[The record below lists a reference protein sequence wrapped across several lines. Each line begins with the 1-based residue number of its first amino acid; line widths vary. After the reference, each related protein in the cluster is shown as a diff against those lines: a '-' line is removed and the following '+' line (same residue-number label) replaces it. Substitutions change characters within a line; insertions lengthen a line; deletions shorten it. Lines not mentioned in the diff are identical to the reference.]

1 MSEVVE
7 KVQKASIRSL
17 NRLVQ
22 EVLEDSSSALPLN
35 QGRDDILMRFIENM
49 HDKFDLLLGKQE
61 KEAVILDYESLSLV
75 QEDELDNMVAIEGMV
90 AAARNLH
97 LPSFISFNTRLSA
110 LFTGTRVDESTNPL
124 DPQQI
129 ATAFSD
135 ALGPENV
142 SGGNRITIYRSFN
155 EKILKKLD
163 VLLREANEI
172 LIEHGV
178 IPNLGMDSA
187 SPKPSDNTK
196 GARTGG
202 RANKSI
208 GMGTF
213 GTVEEDPY
221 DATDTEQPE
230 LFSMMQGL
238 LRPEAQ
244 PATQDGS
251 QPTLQ
256 PGLQSGLQ
264 PATNSGATGPTAPTQ
279 QYAVPVSM
287 IPSGDA
293 LSESVMQTFQP
304 APGEQVQ
311 MVDQAQLMSI
321 LTNIQKTLEE
331 KSISTG
337 IPQSTDD
344 IEKLNISESLGDM
357 LQAGH
362 NEGVINAVDQ
372 QSSDIINLVT
382 LLYDAIWQDESVP
395 IPIKELIGRTQITI
409 IKVALSDTTFFN
421 REDHPARMVL
431 NDFAAAGIGWTE
443 VDNLEDDPL
452 YKKIQ
457 ALVQQILSDYDG
469 ETAFFENLV
478 KDFRNFRSKEAAT
491 SRKLEQRI
499 LRAKE
504 RQERVEDIHEL
515 VTQKIDERVL
525 GRDVHEF
532 VVDLLSGPFHK
543 FMVMLVL
550 KEGPGSNAWKQAINT
565 IDVLLWSVQPHEH
578 DGDKERLGSVNPRLL
593 NNLRKAFRIAQVTV
607 TDIDSLVS
615 RLKEVQDE
623 TFGSSNEV
631 EPDFFTGKPA
641 SDGLAADSLVK
652 DKVISDEEKSQQPV
666 PSSENKGDAGL
677 ENGEIA
683 TDQDIPQGT
692 IEFTAAETQVEAV
705 DEWSEDNPFVR
716 QVDNFTVGVWVEF
729 LIEDEQSVRCKLA
742 AKINAIDKY
751 IFVNRQGVKVVEKTR
766 LGLAKELKDE
776 TVRMISDGL
785 LFSRALE
792 SVIGNL
798 RDSQHEQQTGSAY
811 QPDQL
816 GNQ

>member
-1 MSEVVE
+1 VSEVVE

-17 NRLVQ
+17 YRMAQ

-35 QGRDDILMRFIENM
+35 QGRDDILIRFVENM
-49 HDKFDLLLGKQE
+49 HDKFDELLGKQQ
-61 KEAVILDYESLSLV
+61 KKTIVLDYESLSLV
-75 QEDELDNMVAIEGMV
+75 QEDELVNMVAIEGMIS
-90 AAARNLH
+90 AARNLH
-97 LPSFISFNTRLSA
+97 LPSFISFNTRLNA
-110 LFTGTRVDESTNPL
+110 LFTNNRIDESTNPL

-129 ATAFSD
+129 STAFSE
-135 ALGPENV
+135 ALGPGDV
-142 SGGNRITIYRSFN
+142 SGGNLITIYRSFN

-163 VLLREANEI
+163 VLLRESNHI

-187 SPKPSDNTK
+187 TPKPSDNATS
-196 GARTGG
+196 ARTSG
-202 RANKSI
+202 RASQGI

-221 DATDTEQPE
+221 DADTEQPE

-244 PATQDGS
+244 SSAQNSG
-251 QPTLQ
+251 QPTVQLRQ
-256 PGLQSGLQ
+256 ANL
-264 PATNSGATGPTAPTQ
+264 NSGAAGSGTPTQ

-287 IPSGDA
+287 IPGGYA
-293 LSESVMQTFQP
+293 PSESVMQTFQP

-321 LTNIQKTLEE
+321 LTNIQKTLDE
-331 KSISTG
+331 KIISTG
-337 IPQSTDD
+337 TSKSTDD
-344 IEKLNISESLGDM
+344 IDELNISESLGDM
-357 LQAGH
+357 LQQGRD
-362 NEGVINAVDQ
+362 EGVINAVDQ
-372 QSSDIINLVT
+372 QSSDVINLVN

-421 REDHPARMVL
+421 KEDHPARMVL
-431 NDFAAAGIGWTE
+431 NDFAAAGIGWAE
-443 VDNLEDDPL
+443 VDKLEEDPL

-457 ALVQQILSDYDG
+457 ALVQRILSDYDG
-469 ETAFFENLV
+469 KIEFFENLV
-478 KDFRNFRSKEAAT
+478 KDFRNFRTKEAAT

-515 VTQKIDERVL
+515 VTQKIGERAL
-525 GRDVHEF
+525 GRDVHKF

-578 DGDKERLGSVNPRLL
+578 EGDKERLSIVNPRLL
-593 NNLRKAFRIAQVTV
+593 NNLRKAFRIAQLALADV
-607 TDIDSLVS
+607 DYLVS

-623 TFGSSNEV
+623 TFGSRDEAK
-631 EPDFFTGKPA
+631 PDLIDDNPA
-641 SDGLAADSLVK
+641 SNNPVSSKKQIPKSSLISADKDG
-652 DKVISDEEKSQQPV
+652 
-666 PSSENKGDAGL
+666 AGL
-677 ENGEIA
+677 NVSEHNETEGTA
-683 TDQDIPQGT
+683 TREVTPPGPG
-692 IEFTAAETQVEAV
+692 EFTVTKTQTESV
-705 DEWSEDNPFVR
+705 DEWSEDNPFVK
-716 QVDNFTVGVWVEF
+716 QVDSFSVGVWVEF

-766 LGLAKELKDE
+766 LGLAHELKDE

-811 QPDQL
+811 RPYQTTK
-816 GNQ
+816 

>member
-22 EVLEDSSSALPLN
+22 EVLEDAGGALPLN
-35 QGRDDILMRFIENM
+35 QSRDDILMRFIENM
-49 HDKFDLLLGKQE
+49 HDKFDLLLGNQK
-61 KEAVILDYESLSLV
+61 KEDVILDYESLSLV

-97 LPSFISFNTRLSA
+97 LPSFISFNTRLNA
-110 LFTGTRVDESTNPL
+110 LFTDVRIDESTNPL

-142 SGGNRITIYRSFN
+142 SGGNRITIYRTFN

-163 VLLREANEI
+163 VLLRESNEI

-178 IPNLGMDSA
+178 IPNLGMDA
-187 SPKPSDNTK
+187 AGPKPAENTG
-196 GARTGG
+196 GARTSG
-202 RANKSI
+202 RGSQSSV

-221 DATDTEQPE
+221 DAADTEQPE

-238 LRPEAQ
+238 LRPDAQ
-244 PATQDGS
+244 T
-251 QPTLQ
+251 Q
-256 PGLQSGLQ
+256 PGTQQGVPGGVQPGVPQGGQAGLPTHAPDGTMV
-264 PATNSGATGPTAPTQ
+264 PAQ

-287 IPSGDA
+287 IPSGDS

-331 KSISTG
+331 KTISTG
-337 IPQSTDD
+337 IPQSADD
-344 IEKLNISESLGDM
+344 VEKLNISESLGDM
-357 LQAGH
+357 LQEGGD
-362 NEGVINAVDQ
+362 EGVINAVDQ

-443 VDNLEDDPL
+443 VEKLEDDPL

-457 ALVQQILSDYDG
+457 ELVNKILTDYDG
-469 ETAFFENLV
+469 EIEFFENLV
-478 KDFRNFRSKEAAT
+478 KNFRSFRAKEAAT

-504 RQERVEDIHEL
+504 RQERVEDIREL
-515 VTQKIDERVL
+515 VTQKISERVL

-532 VVDLLSGPFHK
+532 VVELLSGPFHK

-565 IDVLLWSVQPHEH
+565 IDVLLWTVQPHEH
-578 DGDKERLGSVNPRLL
+578 EGDEERLSTVNPRLL
-593 NNLRKAFRIAQVTV
+593 NNLRKAFRIAQVETGE
-607 TDIDSLVS
+607 IDSLVT
-615 RLKEVQDE
+615 RLKAVQDE
-623 TFGSSNEV
+623 TFGGG
-631 EPDFFTGKPA
+631 DAPA
-641 SDGLAADSLVK
+641 SDQTDAADTE
-652 DKVISDEEKSQQPV
+652 SDASGIETTDDQT
-666 PSSENKGDAGL
+666 SSEPEKTEAEEPQDVPEGTV
-677 ENGEIA
+677 EFSTGESEKE
-683 TDQDIPQGT
+683 P
-692 IEFTAAETQVEAV
+692 EP
-705 DEWSEDNPFVR
+705 EWSEDDPFVR

-766 LGLAKELKDE
+766 LGLAQELKDE
-776 TVRMISDGL
+776 TVKMISDGL

-811 QPDQL
+811 QPDQA
-816 GNQ
+816 NAQ

>member
-1 MSEVVE
+1 VSEVVE

-22 EVLEDSSSALPLN
+22 EVLEDGGNTLSLN
-35 QGRDDILMRFIENM
+35 QNREDVLMRFVEHMN
-49 HDKFDLLLGKQE
+49 DNFDLLLGKQH
-61 KEAVILDYESLSLV
+61 KADVVLDYESLSLV

-97 LPSFISFNTRLSA
+97 LPSFISFNTRLNA
-110 LFTGTRVDESTNPL
+110 LVTNVRIDESTNPL

-129 ATAFSD
+129 ATAFAE
-135 ALGPENV
+135 ALGPEDI
-142 SGGNRITIYRSFN
+142 SGGNRIAIYRTFN

-163 VLLREANEI
+163 VLLRESNEI

-178 IPNLGMDSA
+178 IPNLGMDAAGSK
-187 SPKPSDNTK
+187 PKPRAS

-202 RANKSI
+202 RTNQ
-208 GMGTF
+208 GNDNLGTF
-213 GTVEEDPY
+213 GTIEEDPY
-221 DATDTEQPE
+221 DADNEQPE

-238 LRPEAQ
+238 LRPEQQSSNPSESGGQQ
-244 PATQDGS
+244 PVAS
-251 QPTLQ
+251 
-256 PGLQSGLQ
+256 
-264 PATNSGATGPTAPTQ
+264 ATGIPTQ

-287 IPSGDA
+287 IPSGDNVSDS
-293 LSESVMQTFQP
+293 LMQTFQP

-331 KSISTG
+331 RTPSTG
-337 IPQSTDD
+337 LPGSAED

-357 LQAGH
+357 LQ
-362 NEGVINAVDQ
+362 EGQDEGIVNAVDQ

-443 VDNLEDDPL
+443 VEKLEDDSL

-457 ALVQQILSDYDG
+457 ELVNKILSDYDG
-469 ETAFFENLV
+469 KIEFFENLV
-478 KDFRNFRSKEAAT
+478 KDFRAFRAREAAS

-515 VTQKIDERVL
+515 VTQKIEERVL
-525 GRDVHEF
+525 GRDVHDF

-565 IDVLLWSVQPHEH
+565 IDVLLWSIQPHEH
-578 DGDKERLGSVNPRLL
+578 DGDEERLSTVNPRLL
-593 NNLRKAFRIAQVTV
+593 NNLRKAFRIAQV
-607 TDIDSLVS
+607 DPGEIDSLIS

-623 TFGSSNEV
+623 TFVGVADVGAVATGNSIPGDEV
-631 EPDFFTGKPA
+631 STD
-641 SDGLAADSLVK
+641 
-652 DKVISDEEKSQQPV
+652 
-666 PSSENKGDAGL
+666 
-677 ENGEIA
+677 EIA
-683 TDQDIPQGT
+683 EQNQTEQPTETKTAPDTDKGMV
-692 IEFTAAETQVEAV
+692 EFTSAQTEEEPQVEWT
-705 DEWSEDNPFVR
+705 DDNPFVR
-716 QVDNFTVGVWVEF
+716 QVDHFTVGVWVEF
-729 LIEDEQSVRCKLA
+729 LVEDEQSVRCKLA

-766 LGLAKELKDE
+766 LGLAQELMDG
-776 TVRMISDGL
+776 TVKMISDGL

-798 RDSQHEQQTGSAY
+798 RDTQHEQQTGSAY
-811 QPDQL
+811 QPDQA
-816 GNQ
+816 NNN

>member
-1 MSEVVE
+1 VSEVVE

-17 NRLVQ
+17 YRMAQ

-35 QGRDDILMRFIENM
+35 QGRDDILIRFVENM
-49 HDKFDLLLGKQE
+49 HDKFDELLGKQQ
-61 KEAVILDYESLSLV
+61 KKTIVLDYESLSLV
-75 QEDELDNMVAIEGMV
+75 QEDELVNMVAIEGMIS
-90 AAARNLH
+90 AARNLH
-97 LPSFISFNTRLSA
+97 LPSFISFNTRLNA
-110 LFTGTRVDESTNPL
+110 LFTNNRIDESTNPL

-129 ATAFSD
+129 STAFSE
-135 ALGPENV
+135 ALGPGDV
-142 SGGNRITIYRSFN
+142 SGGNLITIYRSFN

-163 VLLREANEI
+163 VLLRESNHI

-187 SPKPSDNTK
+187 TPKPSDNATS
-196 GARTGG
+196 ARTSG
-202 RANKSI
+202 RASQGI

-221 DATDTEQPE
+221 DADTEQPE

-244 PATQDGS
+244 SSAQNSG
-251 QPTLQ
+251 QPTVQLRQ
-256 PGLQSGLQ
+256 ANL
-264 PATNSGATGPTAPTQ
+264 NSGAAGSGTPRQ

-287 IPSGDA
+287 IPGGYA
-293 LSESVMQTFQP
+293 PSESVMQTFQP

-321 LTNIQKTLEE
+321 LTNIQKTLDE
-331 KSISTG
+331 KIISTG
-337 IPQSTDD
+337 TSKSTDD
-344 IEKLNISESLGDM
+344 IDELNISESLGDM
-357 LQAGH
+357 LQQGRD
-362 NEGVINAVDQ
+362 EGVINAVDQ
-372 QSSDIINLVT
+372 QSSDVINLVN

-421 REDHPARMVL
+421 KEDHPARMVL
-431 NDFAAAGIGWTE
+431 NDFAAAGIGWAE
-443 VDNLEDDPL
+443 VDKLEEDPL

-457 ALVQQILSDYDG
+457 ALVQRILSDYDG
-469 ETAFFENLV
+469 KIEFFENLV
-478 KDFRNFRSKEAAT
+478 KDFRNFRTKEAAT

-515 VTQKIDERVL
+515 VTQKIGERAL
-525 GRDVHEF
+525 GRDVHKF

-578 DGDKERLGSVNPRLL
+578 EGDKERLSIVNPRLL
-593 NNLRKAFRIAQVTV
+593 NNLRKAFRIAQLALADV
-607 TDIDSLVS
+607 DYLVS

-623 TFGSSNEV
+623 TFGSRDEAK
-631 EPDFFTGKPA
+631 PDLIDDNPA
-641 SDGLAADSLVK
+641 SNNPVSSKKQIPKSSLISADKDG
-652 DKVISDEEKSQQPV
+652 
-666 PSSENKGDAGL
+666 AGL
-677 ENGEIA
+677 NVSEHNETEGTA
-683 TDQDIPQGT
+683 TREVTPPGPG
-692 IEFTAAETQVEAV
+692 EFTVTKTQTESV
-705 DEWSEDNPFVR
+705 DEWSEDNPFVK
-716 QVDNFTVGVWVEF
+716 QVDSFSVGVWVEF

-766 LGLAKELKDE
+766 LGLAHELKDE

-811 QPDQL
+811 RPYQTTK
-816 GNQ
+816 